1 MLIIPAI
8 DLQNREVVR
17 LRQGEATT
25 ATSYSSNP
33 VDVARAWAESGAPW
47 IHVVDLDGAFAGEPQ
62 QMDVVSQ
69 IASSI
74 DLPIQ
79 LGGGMRCEED
89 VRRAFDAGVAR
100 VVIGSIAATDPALTQ
115 RLIAAYGDR
124 LAIAVDTRGNAVRIS
139 GWTASSSWTPLELI
153 RQLADV
159 GAARFIVTDVSR
171 DGMLSGPNVELLA
184 KVARLVDRPII
195 ASGGIQ
201 SVENL
206 RTLADTSVEA
216 VIVGMALYEE
226 RFSLSDAIKAAKG
239 T

>member
-47 IHVVDLDGAFAGEPQ
+47 IHVVDLDGAFAGEPR

-159 GAARFIVTDVSR
+159 GAARFIVTDVLR

-201 SVENL
+201 SLENL

>member
-8 DLQNREVVR
+8 DLQDREVVR

-25 ATSYSSNP
+25 ARGFSTDP
-33 VDVARAWAESGAPW
+33 VHVAGTWVEAGAPW

-69 IASSI
+69 IASSVGI
-74 DLPIQ
+74 PVQ

-124 LAIAVDTRGNAVRIS
+124 LAIAVDTRDNVVRIS
-139 GWTASSSWTPLELI
+139 GWTASSSWSPLKLI
-153 RQLADV
+153 RQLAAA
-159 GAARFIVTDVSR
+159 GAARFIVTDVAR
-171 DGMLSGPNVELLA
+171 DGMLNGPNVELLTEA
-184 KVARLVDRPII
+184 ARLVDRPVI
-195 ASGGIQ
+195 ASGGIR
-201 SVENL
+201 SLDNI

-216 VIVGMALYEE
+216 VIVGMALYEG
-226 RFSLSDAIKAAKG
+226 RFTLPDAIEAARRI
-239 T
+239 